1 MLTLASKVFLALAAV
16 ATVALL
22 AYAGLTGDLLGVVL
36 FLGVAGLATFGGVK
50 LAGTADRPALAPA
63 LGGGAEPAP
72 EPVSATAD
80 AGTDAPAAIPGGA
93 LWPALL
99 GLGIGLLVAAFVIG
113 PLAAFGGL
121 ALAAA
126 AAVGWTAQTS
136 AERTGRSP
144 DLAPLG
150 LPVVGLATIASVMFL
165 MSRILLAVSEQ
176 ASTFIALVV
185 AVLILAAA
193 SVVALRPALSSRA
206 LTALVVVFALAMTA
220 GGVIAAAAGE
230 RKIEAH
236 GAGHEE
242 EGEEGHEEGA
252 AADEEGVQAEGA
264 QAEGAEEGAEAG
276 EGRASRGQVGAHTG
290 EAETA
295 GAAVKVAAQGLAFD
309 TAELDLEGPKVRVDL
324 DNRDSGVPHNIAV
337 TRDEA
342 GTEKLFSGP
351 QVTGPAQVTYSFD
364 APPPGQYFFHCEVH
378 PNMKGTV
385 KVS

>member
-1 MLTLASKVFLALAAV
+1 MLTLASKVFFALAAV
-16 ATVALL
+16 VTLALL
-22 AYAGLTGDLLGVVL
+22 AYAALTGDLLGVVL
-36 FLGVAGLATFGGVK
+36 FLGVAALATFGGVK
-50 LAGTADRPALAPA
+50 LAGTADRPVLAPA
-63 LGGGAEPAP
+63 LEGAGGEPAP
-72 EPVSATAD
+72 EPVA
-80 AGTDAPAAIPGGA
+80 DAPAAIPGGA

-113 PLAAFGGL
+113 PLAAFAGL
-121 ALAAA
+121 GLAAA

-150 LPVVGLATIASVMFL
+150 LPVVSLVAIASVMFL
-165 MSRILLAVSEQ
+165 MSRILLAVPEQ
-176 ASTFIALVV
+176 ASTLIALVV
-185 AVLILAAA
+185 AVLILGAG

-206 LTALVVVFALAMTA
+206 LTAVVAVFALAMTA

-230 RKIEAH
+230 REIEAH
-236 GAGHEE
+236 GAGHEDE
-242 EGEEGHEEGA
+242 GGAAEGEEGHEEGA

-309 TAELDLEGPKVRVDL
+309 TAELDLRGPKVRIDL
-324 DNRDSGVPHNIAV
+324 DNRDNGIPHNIAV

-342 GTEKLFSGP
+342 GTEKLFSGQ

-364 APPPGQYFFHCEVH
+364 APRPGQYFFHCEVH